1 MWQLVGRLVARW
13 RLRALL
19 VVGVWVLLAG
29 IVPQL
34 APTINEVKQDGGT
47 NTPVPGSQ
55 SEAARDLLLQ
65 SFPDQQG
72 VPAIIVVHNPNGL
85 DAAAEAE
92 VDRITRALTGPDR
105 PDHVDGVLSTV
116 IAPQARTTLVSPDG
130 TTSMILANITGLAS
144 NDERFAETVRQI
156 REITGTG
163 SGDLEIRLTGPAGIA
178 TDTVEIFRHADLVL
192 LAFTIVLVL
201 VLLLVI
207 YRAPLLALIPLLGVG
222 IAMQL
227 TNAVGAALAKA
238 DIIAIDSQA
247 ASIMTV
253 LLFGAGTDY
262 ALFLLMRFR
271 EELAAEP
278 DRYAAMRSA
287 LRKVGGAILSSGS
300 TVVLAL
306 LTMLLAVVPST
317 REFGPFLALGV
328 AFILLVSLTFVPA
341 MVSLLGRA
349 AFWPMK
355 RLHRNPGER
364 SLWGRVATAVGRRPA
379 TLAAASAVLLGALA
393 TGMLGYQ
400 PNANLISDL
409 RGQTDSQ
416 RGQQL
421 LEHAFPAGELAP
433 TVVLVK
439 AEQAGQAAGMV
450 ADAIRDIDGV
460 GRVDGPIVAPSGDVA
475 QLRVIYD
482 DDPYGTPALERTA
495 RLRDIAADALP
506 GGTVLVGGESANALD
521 NRRGDIRDFAVV
533 AVAMAIL
540 IYVVLMLLLRA
551 LLAPLVLLAT
561 TALSLLAALGAT
573 VLTWVTFGGHVGTN
587 NRVLL
592 YSLIF
597 LVALGVDYN
606 ILLASRIREEM
617 TRHRFVEGVQVA
629 LTRTG
634 GVITSAGLIL
644 AGTFAVLMTQPL
656 NSLLQFGFAMAVG
669 LLLDTFVIRGV
680 LVPAL
685 FVLIG
690 PRIWFPRRFATPSL
704 RAPEPAAELAS
715 EPHPGVAGRM
725 RR

>member
-1 MWQLVGRLVARW
+1 MWQALGSLVARS

-29 IVPQL
+29 VVPQL
-34 APTINEVKQDGGT
+34 APTVDEVKQDGGT
-47 NTPVPGSQ
+47 NSPVPGSQ
-55 SEAARDLLLQ
+55 SAAARDLLLQ

-72 VPAIIVVHNPNGL
+72 VPAIIVVHDPAGL
-85 DAAAEAE
+85 GAAAEAE
-92 VDRITRALTGPDR
+92 IARISTALTGPDR
-105 PDHVDGVLSTV
+105 PEHVDGVVSTATV
-116 IAPQARTTLVSPDG
+116 PQARASLVSPDG
-130 TTSMILANITGLAS
+130 TTSMILAAITGLAS
-144 NDERFAETVRQI
+144 NDERFTETVREI

-163 SGDLEIRLTGPAGIA
+163 TDGIEIRLTGPAGIA
-178 TDTVEIFRHADLVL
+178 TDTVEIFRNADLILLGFTVL
-192 LAFTIVLVL
+192 LVL

-207 YRAPLLALIPLLGVG
+207 YRAPLLALIPLVGVG

-227 TNAVGAALAKA
+227 TNAVGAALADA
-238 DIIAIDSQA
+238 GIIAIDSQA

-262 ALFLLMRFR
+262 ALFLVMRFR
-271 EELAAEP
+271 EELATES
-278 DRYAAMRSA
+278 DRYTAMRAA
-287 LRKVGGAILSSGS
+287 LRKVGPAVLSSGF

-306 LTMLLAVVPST
+306 LTLVLAIVPST
-317 REFGPFLALGV
+317 REFGPFLALAV
-328 AFILLVSLTFVPA
+328 AFMLLVSLTFVPA
-341 MVSLLGRA
+341 TVLLLGRV

-355 RLHRNPGER
+355 RLDRDPGEH
-364 SLWGRVATAVGRRPA
+364 SFWGRIASAVARRPA
-379 TLAAASAVLLGALA
+379 TLAVLSTLLLGALA
-393 TGMLGYQ
+393 TGMAGYQ

-409 RGQTDSQ
+409 RGASDSQ
-416 RGQQL
+416 RGQRL
-421 LEHAFPAGELAP
+421 LEQAFPQGELAP
-433 TVVLVK
+433 TLVLVQADEPASSARAV
-439 AEQAGQAAGMV
+439 AE
-450 ADAIRDIDGV
+450 AIRGIDGV
-460 GRVDGPIVAPSGDVA
+460 SRVDEPMVAQSGDVA
-475 QLRVIYD
+475 RLRVVYV

-495 RLRDIAADALP
+495 LVRDTAAQAAP

-521 NRRGDIRDFAVV
+521 NRRGDLRDFAVV
-533 AVAMAIL
+533 AVAMAVL
-540 IYVVLMLLLRA
+540 IFVVLSLLLRA
-551 LLAPLVLLAT
+551 LVAPLLLLAT
-561 TALSLLAALGAT
+561 TGLSLLAALGAT
-573 VLTWVTFGGHVGTN
+573 VLTWVTIGGQAGTN

-617 TRHRFVEGVQVA
+617 AAHGFADGVRVA

-685 FVLIG
+685 FLLVG
-690 PRIWFPRRFATPSL
+690 PRVWFPRRLDPRDPDPRRPDLPSH
-704 RAPEPAAELAS
+704 A
-715 EPHPGVAGRM
+715 
-725 RR
+725 

>member
-1 MWQLVGRLVARW
+1 MWQLLGRLVARS
-13 RLRALL
+13 RLRALF
-19 VVGVWVLLAG
+19 VVGIWVLLAG
-29 IVPQL
+29 IVPQM
-34 APTINEVKQDGGT
+34 APRVDEVKHEGGT
-47 NTPVPGSQ
+47 NAPVPASQ
-55 SEAARDLLLQ
+55 SAAARDLLVQ

-72 VPAIIVVHNPNGL
+72 VPAIIVVHDPDGL

-92 VDRITRALTGPDR
+92 VARISGALAGPDR
-105 PDHVDGVLSTV
+105 PVHVDGVVSTATV
-116 IAPQARTTLVSPDG
+116 QQARTTLVSPDG
-130 TTSMILANITGLAS
+130 TTSMILASITGLAS
-144 NDERFAETVRQI
+144 NDERFTETVRQI

-163 SGDLEIRLTGPAGIA
+163 NGDIEIRLTGPAGIA
-178 TDTVEIFRHADLVL
+178 TDTVEIFRNADLVL
-192 LAFTIVLVL
+192 LAFTVLLVL

-238 DIIAIDSQA
+238 GVIAIDSSA
-247 ASIMTV
+247 ESIMTV

-271 EELAAEP
+271 EEMGAQP

-287 LRKVGGAILSSGS
+287 LHKVGGAVLSSGF

-341 MVSLLGRA
+341 MVTLLGRA

-355 RLHRNPGER
+355 RLHRDPGE
-364 SLWGRVATAVGRRPA
+364 SSPWGRVATAVARRPA
-379 TLAAASAVLLGALA
+379 TLAAAGTVLLGALA
-393 TGMLGYQ
+393 AGTLGYQ

-409 RGQTDSQ
+409 RGESDSQ

-421 LEHAFPAGELAP
+421 LEQAFPQGELAP
-433 TVVLVK
+433 TVVLV
-439 AEQAGQAAGMV
+439 QADQPGPAAGAV
-450 ADAIRDIDGV
+450 ADAIHGIDGV
-460 GRVDGPIVAPSGDVA
+460 SRVDAPVVAPSGDVA
-475 QLRVIYD
+475 RLRVVYD
-482 DDPYGTPALERTA
+482 DDPYGTPALERTQQVRDAAA
-495 RLRDIAADALP
+495 RALSS
-506 GGTVLVGGESANALD
+506 GIVLVGGESANALD
-521 NRRGDIRDFAVV
+521 NRRGDLRDFAVV
-533 AVAMAIL
+533 AVAMAVL
-540 IYVVLMLLLRA
+540 IFAVLSLLLRA
-551 LLAPLVLLAT
+551 LLAPLLLLAT
-561 TALSLLAALGAT
+561 TALSLLSALGVT
-573 VLTWVTFGGHVGTN
+573 VLTWVTIGGQAGTN

-592 YSLIF
+592 YTLIF

-617 TRHRFVEGVQVA
+617 ATHGFAKGVRVA

-685 FVLIG
+685 FLLIG
-690 PRIWFPRRFATPSL
+690 PRVWFPGHADSP
-704 RAPEPAAELAS
+704 
-715 EPHPGVAGRM
+715 
-725 RR
+725 

>member
-1 MWQLVGRLVARW
+1 MWQFVGNLVARS

-29 IVPQL
+29 IVPQI
-34 APTINEVKQDGGT
+34 APALDEVKQDGGT
-47 NTPVPGSQ
+47 NVPVPGSQ

-72 VPAIIVVHNPNGL
+72 VPAIIVVHDPDGL

-92 VDRITRALTGPDR
+92 VARITRALTGPDR
-105 PDHVDGVLSTV
+105 PAHVDGVVST
-116 IAPQARTTLVSPDG
+116 ATLPQARATLVSPDG
-130 TTSMILANITGLAS
+130 TTSMILASITGLPS
-144 NDERFAETVRQI
+144 NDERFAETVREI

-163 SGDLEIRLTGPAGIA
+163 TDGIEIRLTGPAGIA
-178 TDTVEIFRHADLVL
+178 TDTVEIFRNADLVL
-192 LAFTIVLVL
+192 LVFTVLLVL
-201 VLLLVI
+201 VILLVV

-227 TNAVGAALAKA
+227 TNAIGAALAQA
-238 DIIAIDSQA
+238 GVIAIDSQA

-262 ALFLLMRFR
+262 ALFLVMRFR
-271 EELAAEP
+271 EEIAVEP

-287 LRKVGGAILSSGS
+287 LSKVGGAILSSGG

-306 LTMLLAVVPST
+306 LTLLLGVVPST

-328 AFILLVSLTFVPA
+328 AVMLLVSLTFVPA
-341 MVSLLGRA
+341 MVTLLGRA

-355 RLHRNPGER
+355 RAHRDPGER
-364 SLWGRVATAVGRRPA
+364 SFWGRIATAVGRRPA
-379 TLAAASAVLLGALA
+379 MLAVVSVVLLGALA
-393 TGMLGYQ
+393 TGVLGYR

-409 RGQTDSQ
+409 RGETDSQ

-421 LEHAFPAGELAP
+421 LEQAFPPGELAP
-433 TVVLVK
+433 TMVVVRADDPGPA
-439 AEQAGQAAGMV
+439 AEVV
-450 ADAIRDIDGV
+450 ADAIRGVDGV
-460 GRVDGPIVAPSGDVA
+460 ARVEDPVVAPTGDVA
-475 QLRVIYD
+475 RLRVVYG

-495 RLRDIAADALP
+495 EVREVAAQALP
-506 GGTVLVGGESANALD
+506 DGTVLVGGESANALD
-521 NRRGDIRDFAVV
+521 NRRGDIRDFTVV
-533 AVAMAIL
+533 VVAMAVL
-540 IYVVLMLLLRA
+540 IFAVLALLLRA
-551 LLAPLVLLAT
+551 LVAPIVLLAT
-561 TALSLLAALGAT
+561 TALSLLAALGVT
-573 VLTWVTFGGHVGTN
+573 VLTWVTFAGQAGTN

-592 YSLIF
+592 YTLIF
-597 LVALGVDYN
+597 LVALGIDYN

-617 TRHRFVEGVQVA
+617 DTHGFAEGVRVA

-669 LLLDTFVIRGV
+669 LLLDTFVIRGL
-680 LVPAL
+680 LVPSL
-685 FVLIG
+685 FLLIG
-690 PRIWFPRRFATPSL
+690 PRVWFPRR
-704 RAPEPAAELAS
+704 
-715 EPHPGVAGRM
+715 AGRSADAVGAE
-725 RR
+725 R

>member
-1 MWQLVGRLVARW
+1 MVAGS
-13 RLRALL
+13 RLRALF
-19 VVGVWVLLAG
+19 VVGIWVLLAG
-29 IVPQL
+29 VVPQL
-34 APTINEVKQDGGT
+34 APTLDEVKEEGGT
-47 NTPVPGSQ
+47 NSPVPGTQ
-55 SEAARDLLLQ
+55 SAAARDLLLE

-72 VPAIIVVHNPNGL
+72 VPAIIVVHDPAGL
-85 DAAAEAE
+85 DATAEAE
-92 VDRITRALTGPDR
+92 IARISSTLSGPDR
-105 PDHVDGVLSTV
+105 PPHVDGVVST
-116 IAPQARTTLVSPDG
+116 ATMPQARAVLVSPDG
-130 TTSMILANITGLAS
+130 TTSMILARITGLAS
-144 NDERFAETVRQI
+144 NDERFTETVRQI
-156 REITGTG
+156 RDIAGSGTG
-163 SGDLEIRLTGPAGIA
+163 SVEIRLTGPAGIA
-178 TDTVEIFRHADLVL
+178 TDTVEIFRNADLVL
-192 LAFTIVLVL
+192 LAFTVVLVL
-201 VLLLVI
+201 VLLLAI
-207 YRAPLLALIPLLGVG
+207 YRSPLLALIPLVGVG

-227 TNAVGAALAKA
+227 TNAVGAAMASA
-238 DIIAIDSQA
+238 GIISIDSSA

-262 ALFLLMRFR
+262 ALFLLMRYR
-271 EELAAEP
+271 EELGTEL

-341 MVSLLGRA
+341 MVMLLGHA
-349 AFWPMK
+349 AFWPMR
-355 RLHRNPGER
+355 RLHRNPGET
-364 SLWGRVATAVGRRPA
+364 SPWGRVAAAVARRPA
-379 TLAAASAVLLGALA
+379 ALAAASTLLLGGLA

-421 LEHAFPAGELAP
+421 LEQAFSPGELAP
-433 TVVLVK
+433 TVVLV
-439 AEQAGQAAGMV
+439 QSDQPGPAADVV
-450 ADAIRDIDGV
+450 ADVIRDIDGV
-460 GRVDGPIVAPSGDVA
+460 SRVDAPIVAPMGEVA
-475 QLRVIYD
+475 RLQVVFG
-482 DDPYGTPALERTA
+482 DDPYGTPALERTQ
-495 RLRDIAADALP
+495 RIRDAAAAALP

-521 NRRGDIRDFAVV
+521 NRRGDVRDFAVV
-533 AVAMAIL
+533 AVAMAVL
-540 IYVVLMLLLRA
+540 IFCVLSVLLRA
-551 LLAPLVLLAT
+551 MLAPLVLLAT

-573 VLTWVTFGGHVGTN
+573 VLTWVSIGDQAGTN

-617 TRHRFVEGVQVA
+617 ATHGFAGGVRVA

-669 LLLDTFVIRGV
+669 LLLDTFLIRGV

-685 FVLIG
+685 FLLIG
-690 PRIWFPRRFATPSL
+690 PRVWFPRRD
-704 RAPEPAAELAS
+704 
-715 EPHPGVAGRM
+715 
-725 RR
+725 

>member
-1 MWQLVGRLVARW
+1 MWQLVGNLVARS

-29 IVPQL
+29 IVPQI
-34 APTINEVKQDGGT
+34 APTLDEVKQDGGT
-47 NTPVPGSQ
+47 NVPVPGSQ

-72 VPAIIVVHNPNGL
+72 VPAIIVVHDPGGL
-85 DAAAEAE
+85 GAAAEAE
-92 VDRITRALTGPDR
+92 VARITSALTGPDR
-105 PDHVDGVLSTV
+105 PDHVDGVVST
-116 IAPQARTTLVSPDG
+116 ATLPQARATLVSPDG
-130 TTSMILANITGLAS
+130 TTSMILASITGLAS

-156 REITGTG
+156 RAITGTG
-163 SGDLEIRLTGPAGIA
+163 TDGLEIRLTGPAGIA
-178 TDTVEIFRHADLVL
+178 TDTVEIFRNADLVL
-192 LAFTIVLVL
+192 LLFTVLLVL
-201 VLLLVI
+201 VILLIV

-227 TNAVGAALAKA
+227 TNAIGAALAKA
-238 DIIAIDSQA
+238 GIIAIDSQA

-262 ALFLLMRFR
+262 ALFLVMRFR
-271 EELAAEP
+271 EEIAVEP

-287 LRKVGGAILSSGS
+287 LSKVGGAILSSGG

-306 LTMLLAVVPST
+306 LTLLLGIVPST

-328 AFILLVSLTFVPA
+328 AVMLLVSLTFVPA
-341 MVSLLGRA
+341 MVTLFGRA

-355 RLHRNPGER
+355 RPHRDPGER
-364 SLWGRVATAVGRRPA
+364 SFWGRIATAVGRRPA
-379 TLAAASAVLLGALA
+379 MLAVASVVLLGALA
-393 TGMLGYQ
+393 TGVLGYR

-409 RGQTDSQ
+409 RGETDSQ

-421 LEHAFPAGELAP
+421 LEQAFPPGELAP
-433 TVVLVK
+433 TMIVVQADEPGAA
-439 AEQAGQAAGMV
+439 AEAVAG
-450 ADAIRDIDGV
+450 AIRGIDGV
-460 GRVDGPIVAPSGDVA
+460 ERVDAPVVAPAGGVA
-475 QLRVIYD
+475 RLRVVYG

-495 RLRDIAADALP
+495 QVREVAAQALP
-506 GGTVLVGGESANALD
+506 NGTVLVGGESANALD
-521 NRRGDIRDFAVV
+521 NRRGDLRDFTVV
-533 AVAMAIL
+533 VVAMAVL
-540 IYVVLMLLLRA
+540 IFAVLGLLLRA
-551 LLAPLVLLAT
+551 LVAPIVLLAT
-561 TALSLLAALGAT
+561 TALSLLAALGVT
-573 VLTWVTFGGHVGTN
+573 VLTWVTFAGQAGTN

-597 LVALGVDYN
+597 LVALGIDYN

-617 TRHRFVEGVQVA
+617 DVHGFAEGVRVA

-669 LLLDTFVIRGV
+669 LLLDTFVIRGL
-680 LVPAL
+680 LVPSL
-685 FVLIG
+685 FLLIG
-690 PRIWFPRRFATPSL
+690 PRVWFPRRAGRS
-704 RAPEPAAELAS
+704 AEL
-715 EPHPGVAGRM
+715 VAVDR
-725 RR
+725 

>member
-1 MWQLVGRLVARW
+1 MWQSLGALVARS
-13 RLRALL
+13 RLRSLL
-19 VVGVWVLLAG
+19 VVGIWVLLAG

-34 APTINEVKQDGGT
+34 TPSLDEVKQDGGT
-47 NTPVPGSQ
+47 NAPIPGS
-55 SEAARDLLLQ
+55 SAAAAQELLLER
-65 SFPDQQG
+65 FPDQQG
-72 VPAIIVVHNPNGL
+72 VPAIIVVHDPNGL

-105 PDHVDGVLSTV
+105 PAHVDGVVSTATV
-116 IAPQARTTLVSPDG
+116 PQARATLVSPDG
-130 TTSMILANITGLAS
+130 TTSMILASITGLGS
-144 NDERFAETVRQI
+144 SDEQFAETVRQI
-156 REITGTG
+156 RDITGTG

-178 TDTVEIFRHADLVL
+178 TDTVEIFRNADLVL
-192 LAFTIVLVL
+192 LAFTVLLVL

-207 YRAPLLALIPLLGVG
+207 YRSPLLALIPLLGVG

-227 TNAVGAALAKA
+227 TNAVGAALAEA
-238 DIIAIDSQA
+238 GVIAIDSQA

-262 ALFLLMRFR
+262 ALFLVMRFR

-278 DRYAAMRSA
+278 DRFVAMRST
-287 LRKVGGAILSSGS
+287 LQRVGGAILSSGS

-306 LTMLLAVVPST
+306 LTMLLAVVPTT

-328 AFILLVSLTFVPA
+328 AFILLISLTFVPA
-341 MVSLLGRA
+341 MVTLLGRA

-355 RLHRNPGER
+355 RQHRDPGER
-364 SLWGRVATAVGRRPA
+364 SPWGRVAAAVGRRPA
-379 TLAAASAVLLGALA
+379 TLAAASTALLGALA
-393 TGMLGYQ
+393 LGTLGYQ
-400 PNANLISDL
+400 PNANLIADL
-409 RGQTDSQ
+409 RGQSDSQ

-421 LEHAFPAGELAP
+421 LEQAFPPGELAP
-433 TVVLVK
+433 TVVLVQ
-439 AEQAGQAAGMV
+439 AEQPGPAADAV
-450 ADAIRDIDGV
+450 ADAIRGIDGV
-460 GRVDGPIVAPSGDVA
+460 GRVDDPVVAPSGDVA
-475 QLRVIYD
+475 RLRVVYD
-482 DDPYGTPALERTA
+482 DDPYGTPALQRTA
-495 RLRDIAADALP
+495 QVRDVAAEALP
-506 GGTVLVGGESANALD
+506 DGTVLVGGESANALD

-533 AVAMAIL
+533 AVAMAVLIFIIL
-540 IYVVLMLLLRA
+540 AILLRA

-573 VLTWVTFGGHVGTN
+573 VLTWVTFGGQAGTN

-592 YSLIF
+592 YTLIF

-617 TRHRFVEGVQVA
+617 AGRPFADGVRVA

-685 FVLIG
+685 FLLIG
-690 PRIWFPRRFATPSL
+690 PRVWFPRRS
-704 RAPEPAAELAS
+704 
-715 EPHPGVAGRM
+715 
-725 RR
+725 

>member
-1 MWQLVGRLVARW
+1 VWQVLGELVARS

-19 VVGVWVLLAG
+19 VVGIWVLLAG

-34 APTINEVKQDGGT
+34 APTVDEVRQEGGT
-47 NTPVPGSQ
+47 NAPVPGSQ
-55 SEAARDLLLQ
+55 SAAARDLLLQ

-72 VPAIIVVHNPNGL
+72 VPAVIVVHNPDGL
-85 DAAAEAE
+85 DAAAESEIA
-92 VDRITRALTGPDR
+92 RITSALAGPDR
-105 PDHVDGVLSTV
+105 PAHVDGVVST
-116 IAPQARTTLVSPDG
+116 ATMPQARATLVSTDG
-130 TTSMILANITGLAS
+130 TTSTILASITGLAS
-144 NDERFAETVRQI
+144 NDEQFAETVRQI
-156 REITGTG
+156 RAIAGTG
-163 SGDLEIRLTGPAGIA
+163 DGDMEIRLTGPAGIA
-178 TDTVEIFRHADLVL
+178 TDTVEIFRNADLVL
-192 LAFTIVLVL
+192 LAFTVLLVL

-238 DIIAIDSQA
+238 GIIAIDSSA
-247 ASIMTV
+247 ESIMTV

-271 EELAAEP
+271 EEMAVEP
-278 DRYAAMRSA
+278 DRPAAMRSA
-287 LRKVGGAILSSGS
+287 LKRVGAAILSSGF

-328 AFILLVSLTFVPA
+328 GSVMLVSLTFVPA
-341 MVSLLGRA
+341 MLTLLGRA
-349 AFWPMK
+349 AFWPLK
-355 RLHRNPGER
+355 RLHRDPAER
-364 SLWGRVATAVGRRPA
+364 SPWGRIGAAVARRPA
-379 TLAAASAVLLGALA
+379 TLAAASTVLLGALA
-393 TGMLGYQ
+393 AGTLGYQ

-409 RGQTDSQ
+409 RGESDSQ

-421 LEHAFPAGELAP
+421 LEQAFPQGQLAP
-433 TVVLVK
+433 TVVLV
-439 AEQAGQAAGMV
+439 QADHPGPAAGVV

-460 GRVDGPIVAPSGDVA
+460 SRVDAPVVAPAGGVA
-475 QLRVIYD
+475 RLQVVYD
-482 DDPYGTPALERTA
+482 DDPYGTPALERTQQVRDVSA
-495 RLRDIAADALP
+495 RALP

-521 NRRGDIRDFAVV
+521 NRRGDIRDFTVV
-533 AVAMAIL
+533 AVAMAVL
-540 IYVVLMLLLRA
+540 IVAVLSVLLRA
-551 LLAPLVLLAT
+551 LLAPLLLLAT
-561 TALSLLAALGAT
+561 TALSLLSALGAT
-573 VLTWVTFGGHVGTN
+573 VLTWVVIAGQAGTN

-617 TRHRFVEGVQVA
+617 ETHGFAEGVRVA

-669 LLLDTFVIRGV
+669 LLLDTFVIRGI

-685 FVLIG
+685 FLLVG
-690 PRIWFPRRFATPSL
+690 PRVWFPSRTDHGAVGPSTP
-704 RAPEPAAELAS
+704 RPEAYLGLDRP
-715 EPHPGVAGRM
+715 PGG
-725 RR
+725 